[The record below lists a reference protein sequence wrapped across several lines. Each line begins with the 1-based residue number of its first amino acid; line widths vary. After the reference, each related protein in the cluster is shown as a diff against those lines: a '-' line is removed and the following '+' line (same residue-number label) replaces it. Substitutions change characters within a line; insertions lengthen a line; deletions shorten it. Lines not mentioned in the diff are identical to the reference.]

1 MSLLSLTVFS
11 FFLLMQSSVQTEL
24 VKIQPNFK
32 GGLLDSVEV
41 FKDDSNGY
49 TDEYETV
56 SKKTRGSF

>member
-1 MSLLSLTVFS
+1 
-11 FFLLMQSSVQTEL
+11 MQSSVQTEL